1 MVIRKIQSFLYLMS
15 RTTNVKKHTIRKTLT
30 VLLEVITIASTVIT
44 TIWQI
49 PQATATSL
57 EEIKVSRE
65 ISAPVDQVWNTVS
78 DVDNETQYWPTTK
91 SIRNINKTDNNI
103 IEREVTIRA
112 GPQDAKTHQF
122 VTLNPEQM
130 LIQTNITKGPVT
142 GSRVLML
149 NPSLEDNK
157 TKVDVLWKVDMSG
170 IPVIARGFAKDNF
183 MKTTEEAL
191 SKIAQTA
198 E

>member
-1 MVIRKIQSFLYLMS
+1 MS
-15 RTTNVKKHTIRKTLT
+15 RTTNIKKHTIRRTLT
-30 VLLEVITIASTVIT
+30 TLLAMVTIASIVIT
-44 TIWQI
+44 TIWQV
-49 PQATATSL
+49 PGATATSL

-65 ISAPVDQVWNTVS
+65 ISAPIDQVWNIVS
-78 DVDNETQYWPTTK
+78 DVDSETQYWPTTK
-91 SIRNINKTDNNI
+91 SIKNINKIDNNL

-122 VTLNPEQM
+122 VTLNPEQT

-170 IPVIARGFAKDNF
+170 IPAIARGFAKDNF

-191 SKIAQTA
+191 SKIAQA
-198 E
+198 VE